1 MRIFKA
7 MEEKKQKEE
16 REREERE
23 REERREKLLS
33 IKKYVDYRDAN
44 LLPTLNYIIDNV
56 PVLVEKYRAHR
67 KFSIGSKGPF
77 DNSILH
83 ELNNKIKILQEFQSM
98 HPQYL
103 NTKASLQQQN
113 AGGES
118 ELLKYGNNA
127 IKSAHSIQDMYEQ
140 VLLFKNMKDNIQYTD
155 AKRAE
160 YKSMYNQHAGIFNKS
175 FNKLCYAL
183 ISDLQSF
190 IDYFAKKLNK
200 YSIKTTSNQDIT
212 LSAQQA
218 MDNHERIQEALARQF
233 TQLSLSRKKEGGK
246 KTIKKVKT
254 RKVSKPVQKVKQ
266 TRKVSKPVQKVKQTR
281 KVSKSVN

>member
-1 MRIFKA
+1 
-7 MEEKKQKEE
+7 MEEKNKQEQQEREENKQKEE
-16 REREERE
+16 RK
-23 REERREKLLS
+23 EKLLS
-33 IKKYVDYRDAN
+33 IKKYVDYRDTN
-44 LLPTLNYIIDNV
+44 LLPTLNYIINNV

-83 ELNNKIKILQEFQSM
+83 ELNNKINILQMFQSM

-103 NTKASLQQQN
+103 HTKASLQSQN

-140 VLLFKNMKDNIQYTD
+140 VLLFKNKKDNIGYSD
-155 AKRAE
+155 AVRAK
-160 YKSMYNQHAGIFNKS
+160 YKSSYNQYVGIFNQS
-175 FNKLCYAL
+175 FNLLCSAL
-183 ISDLQSF
+183 ISDLQLF
-190 IDYFAKKLNK
+190 VNYFVTKLNK

-218 MDNHERIQEALARQF
+218 MDNHEKIQEALARQF
-233 TQLSLSRKKEGGK
+233 TQLNLRSKGGK
-246 KTIKKVKT
+246 KPIKKLKQV
-254 RKVSKPVQKVKQ
+254 KVSKPVKKLKQ
-266 TRKVSKPVQKVKQTR
+266 TRKVSKPVK
-281 KVSKSVN
+281 KVSRKQGITN